1 VGSDNSCLD
10 VHVNL
15 LMKPHWFAR
24 FMDNESSGDELDTSN
39 SV

>member
-1 VGSDNSCLD
+1 
-10 VHVNL
+10 VNL